1 MFYGSPKGR
10 GRPINTHTKAKR
22 TEQIYLQTI
31 QQAIFMKKPGE
42 SIADVISRVFK
53 CYSAKSEETEYYLQ
67 HEDSRMKLLEEE
79 NTRKDNIINQLKE
92 ENNKLKQL
100 INNFISGQITSNDL

>member
-1 MFYGSPKGR
+1 
-10 GRPINTHTKAKR
+10 
-22 TEQIYLQTI
+22 
-31 QQAIFMKKPGE
+31 MKKPGE